1 MSRRGN
7 PYPHRYKYGKIK
19 NPIDLD
25 KFTILMSRAPLV
37 AVEGYPVEMIQAAH
51 AMFYWTGFRRS
62 EVLGRPQIRY
72 LVDCPNCLP
81 KGKKGAV
88 SVSCTLCRGKGQ
100 VVKTGKPHRGLVKE
114 DLKFEDHFL
123 LVYSV
128 GEQVLKHGKR
138 EAPVWLHDSLP
149 FVPLIIEQWHRTQAH
164 QKVFPIPLMT
174 FWRICKRMEPR
185 FTTHF
190 YRHNRVT
197 DLASDEK
204 MSLVDVCAQT
214 GLTPET
220 VSSYMMRSGRFTRN
234 VGDRMMQKYGVQA
247 QTSEVVEEGAEVA

>member
-1 MSRRGN
+1 MSPRGN

-19 NPIDLD
+19 NPVDLD
-25 KFTILMSRAPLV
+25 KFTILLSRVPLV
-37 AVEGYPVEMIQAAH
+37 DLEGYPVEMVQAAH
-51 AMFYWTGFRRS
+51 ALFFWTGFRRS
-62 EVLGRPQIRY
+62 EVLGRAQIHY

-81 KGKKGAV
+81 KGKKGFV
-88 SVSCTLCRGKGQ
+88 SANCLRCHGSGK
-100 VVKTGKPHRGLVKE
+100 VEAIGKPHRGLVKE
-114 DLKFEDHFL
+114 DMKFEDRFL
-123 LVYSV
+123 LVYSI
-128 GEQVLKHGKR
+128 GEQVLKHGRR
-138 EAPVWLHDSLP
+138 EAPVWLHESLP

-164 QKVFPIPLMT
+164 QKVFPIAHVA
-174 FWRICKRMEPR
+174 FWNICKRMDPR

-220 VSSYMMRSGRFTRN
+220 VSACMMRSGRFTRN

-247 QTSEVVEEGAEVA
+247 QSSEAVEEAKVA